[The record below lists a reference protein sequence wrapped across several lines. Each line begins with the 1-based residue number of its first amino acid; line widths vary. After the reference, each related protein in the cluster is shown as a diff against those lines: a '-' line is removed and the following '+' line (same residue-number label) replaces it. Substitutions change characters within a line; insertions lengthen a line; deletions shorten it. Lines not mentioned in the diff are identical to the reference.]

1 MMDNEGIFEAG
12 KMRKKIISEWKLK
25 FAETEQFGSNLKWAL
40 SLSPR
45 VIALEPSMEEG
56 KPEVTKKN
64 MH

>member
-12 KMRKKIISEWKLK
+12 KMRKKSSPNGNWNSRKL
-25 FAETEQFGSNLKWAL
+25 SNLGRTWNEL